1 MFQNE
6 NFISRY
12 NLLHILIFFLLDQFM
27 FRQKVYI
34 SFNYL
39 LFLEILMFNLFPIT
53 VDEGGDTFQ
62 DNEAKRFSKELQGL
76 RTNLSIFWLIYS

>member
-1 MFQNE
+1 MFQTE

-76 RTNLSIFWLIYS
+76 RTNLSIF

>member
-1 MFQNE
+1 MFQTE

-76 RTNLSIFWLIYS
+76 RTNLSIL

>member
-1 MFQNE
+1 MFQTE

-34 SFNYL
+34 SLNYL

-76 RTNLSIFWLIYS
+76 RTNLSIL